1 MRDLVE
7 RAPDNTHAQSLREL
21 SEDRTSE
28 YQDESR
34 EADKLKETLQLMQK
48 ELMDLY
54 RKVHRQAD
62 EHREMQRLQIE
73 EPKNEGGQLKK
84 STQQVSKLE
93 LAIF

>member
-7 RAPDNTHAQSLREL
+7 RAPDTTRVESLREL
-21 SEDRTSE
+21 SEYRTSE
-28 YQDESR
+28 YLQASLD
-34 EADKLKETLQLMQK
+34 ADKLKENLKLMQK

-62 EHREMQRLQIE
+62 ENREMQRLQIE

-93 LAIF
+93 LALF

>member
-7 RAPDNTHAQSLREL
+7 RAPDTTHAQSLREL

-28 YQDESR
+28 YQDVSR

-62 EHREMQRLQIE
+62 ENREMQRLQIE
-73 EPKNEGGQLKK
+73 EPKNDGAQLKK
-84 STQQVSKLE
+84 ST
-93 LAIF
+93 